1 MNKIKMWLS
10 CTTLLLTI
18 ILSGCQADTQV
29 STPTTTQAIDA
40 QVVTT
45 SVALTQILSALG
57 INVAGVPTTSYQ
69 LPDTVSEAVEIGN
82 PMSPD
87 LEIIAAL
94 QPSVVVTLD
103 TLGSDYLALFTEK
116 NLPLEVVSLESLA
129 DLLTTIE
136 RLGALFAV
144 EAQAQTLIAEL
155 ESQISAVASQSSE
168 GVDIL
173 VVFAAPG
180 ATLFA
185 TEASYIGSLV
195 SLAGG
200 HNLITEAESYVAVN
214 KEYIASL
221 NPEQILVMTHAMPEV
236 TQAAL
241 EAEMATDPMWQAL
254 AAVRDGQVT
263 YLDPTVFGM
272 SADLAVGTA
281 LEQLQQLLI
290 QGVN

>member
-18 ILSGCQADTQV
+18 ILSGCQADAQV
-29 STPTTTQAIDA
+29 STPTATQAIDA

-57 INVAGVPTTSYQ
+57 INVAGVPTTSHQ

-173 VVFAAPG
+173 DRKSVV
-180 ATLFA
+180 
-185 TEASYIGSLV
+185 
-195 SLAGG
+195 
-200 HNLITEAESYVAVN
+200 
-214 KEYIASL
+214 
-221 NPEQILVMTHAMPEV
+221 
-236 TQAAL
+236 
-241 EAEMATDPMWQAL
+241 
-254 AAVRDGQVT
+254 
-263 YLDPTVFGM
+263 
-272 SADLAVGTA
+272 
-281 LEQLQQLLI
+281 
-290 QGVN
+290 